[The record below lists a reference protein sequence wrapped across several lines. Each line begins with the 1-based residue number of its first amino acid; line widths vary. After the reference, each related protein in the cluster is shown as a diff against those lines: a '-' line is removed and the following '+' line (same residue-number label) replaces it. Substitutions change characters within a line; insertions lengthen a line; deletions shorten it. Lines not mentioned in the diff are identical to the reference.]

1 MRNFTKKAAM
11 TIVAELTKLKADSML
26 ERTVFINSVHKQCL

>member
-26 ERTVFINSVHKQCL
+26 VGGVYVTKNK